1 MKWTATAPIV
11 VEFFSSALFLRLLLM
26 ELVVPL
32 VATTIVLLYT
42 ILG

>member
-1 MKWTATAPIV
+1 MKWTAAAPIV